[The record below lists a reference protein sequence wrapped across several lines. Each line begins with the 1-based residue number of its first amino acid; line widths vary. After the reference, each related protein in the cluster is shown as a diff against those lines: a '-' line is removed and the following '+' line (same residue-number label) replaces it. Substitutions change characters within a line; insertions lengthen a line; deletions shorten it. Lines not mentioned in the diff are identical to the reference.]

1 MTKKQHSFK
10 EICTQ
15 LGVSVYTNEKSNIC
29 PFCLIEDKVKNNKK
43 TFGADEITR
52 TFNCFKCNKS
62 GTYFGFVTQYLKE
75 VGRLDCRHGEDDV
88 DATKRWFREAFGSSN
103 YTPPTTPK
111 SIAIATKTAQNG
123 KDFNQQYNRLLTA
136 LPIVKQSNYLV
147 VERGLD
153 INVLR
158 ENNIKEAKPEGFFD
172 ITKFIPADDAIK
184 ARLAKLNEVTGKVV
198 YRFFNCEYI
207 MPLYDGDI
215 IESIQGRSIGE
226 KGQYWQCQ
234 GISFPSFFIP
244 KQPESDF
251 YYICEGLLTA
261 LAFISDGLPAMA
273 LTSKSFNI
281 DELDKKLNKY
291 KNKHFI
297 LSPDLDKT
305 KYDKNGKKVGK
316 TGVEK
321 MQELHIKL
329 IEKCYNVKT
338 EMHNVRNVARKE
350 GLPAIKVKDYA
361 DILEMRLNKNG

>member
-1 MTKKQHSFK
+1 MNKIDFINSRSIKDVYSRLGLSQAQNVTAMT
-10 EICTQ
+10 
-15 LGVSVYTNEKSNIC
+15 C
-29 PFCLIEDKVKNNKK
+29 PFCQHKNKKFGLSLVKNLY
-43 TFGADEITR
+43 
-52 TFNCFKCNKS
+52 NCFHCGEAGNNFQLVK
-62 GTYFGFVTQYLKE
+62 TYLNLSNADTYK
-75 VGRLDCRHGEDDV
+75 
-88 DATKRWFREAFGSSN
+88 WFETHFNSSEFQSIV
-103 YTPPTTPK
+103 YTPIVTPE
-111 SIAIATKTAQNG
+111 APEQAQNG
-123 KDFNQQYNRLLTA
+123 KDFNQEYNRLLSA

-172 ITKFIPADDAIK
+172 ITKFIPKDDAVK
-184 ARLAKLNEVTGKVV
+184 AGLAYINKTGKVV
-198 YRFFNCEYI
+198 YLFFNCEYL

-244 KQPESDF
+244 RQPKSDF

-273 LTSKSFNI
+273 ITSKSFNI

-297 LSPDLDKT
+297 LSPDLDKA
-305 KYDKNGKKVGK
+305 KYDEKGKKIGK
-316 TGVEK
+316 TGVETMK
-321 MQELHIKL
+321 ELYIKL
-329 IEKCYNVKT
+329 TEKCYNVEIK
-338 EMHNVRNVARKE
+338 MHNVRQDARKE
-350 GLPAIKVKDYA
+350 GLPAGKIKDYG
-361 DILEMRLNKNG
+361 DIIKMRLNKNG